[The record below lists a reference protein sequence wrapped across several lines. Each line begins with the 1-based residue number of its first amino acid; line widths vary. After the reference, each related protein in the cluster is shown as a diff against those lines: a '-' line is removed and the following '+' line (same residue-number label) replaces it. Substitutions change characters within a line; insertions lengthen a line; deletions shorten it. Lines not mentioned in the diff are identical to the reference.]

1 MPWMHSNDLDPPLT
15 SEEREKLADGGAI
28 VRQVSDGFYVVSPRS
43 IVTSYG
49 IVTGCGVTYG
59 PNDENTF
66 FRRIKTVPKVKD
78 KMMSISNFLRGVDS

>member
-1 MPWMHSNDLDPPLT
+1 MPWMYSKDLNPPLT
-15 SEEREKLADGGAI
+15 SDEREKLADGGAI
-28 VRQVSDGFYVVSPRS
+28 VRQVSVGFYVVSPRS

-66 FRRIKTVPKVKD
+66 FHHIRAVPKVKD
-78 KMMSISNFLRGVDS
+78 KMVSISNFLRGVAS